1 MLARLFT
8 RLIDAQGAWA
18 RPLGDFTQRILK
30 AIFGPL
36 RPVKDFLNGRW
47 LGHPLHAALSDLPIG
62 SYTLVIVFDL
72 LGQREAAGIALF
84 LGILAH
90 AAAAVAGFADYT
102 DTSGRPRMVA
112 TVHSTMMSVAIVIY
126 IVSLVMRSSSGD
138 QTVPV
143 VLSFI
148 GYAFVTAG
156 AYVGGEVVYTL
167 GNMVNRH
174 AWRFMGQGSWQSL
187 DVTEIPEG
195 FPVKAKAGAQAL
207 VLVRQG
213 QTIHALHDTCA
224 HAGGPLSQGT
234 IVDGCIEC
242 PWHGSRFEL
251 ATGYK
256 KRSPTTYDQPR
267 FEVRAT
273 ESGGW
278 EARRVTSG
286 SAGTGEH

>member
-1 MLARLFT
+1 MLARLFI

-18 RPLGDFTQRILK
+18 RPLGGFNQRILK
-30 AIFGPL
+30 AIFRPL
-36 RPVKDFLNGRW
+36 RPVKDFLNGKW

-62 SYTLVIVFDL
+62 IYSLVIIFDV

-84 LGILAH
+84 LGILSH

-102 DTSGRPRMVA
+102 DTDGRPRMVA
-112 TVHSTMMSVAIVIY
+112 TVHSTLMSLAIVIY
-126 IVSLVMRSSSGD
+126 IASLVLRSNTGD
-138 QTVPV
+138 QTLPF
-143 VLSFI
+143 VLSLI
-148 GYAFVTAG
+148 GYGLVTTG

-174 AWRFMGQGSWQSL
+174 AWRFMGAGSWQAL

-195 FPVKAKAGAQAL
+195 LPVKAKAGAQTL

-213 QTIHALHDTCA
+213 EMIHALHDTCA
-224 HAGGPLSQGT
+224 HAGGPLSQGK

-256 KRSPTTYDQPR
+256 KRSPTTFDQPR

-273 ESGGW
+273 GSGGW